1 MSSSKRDAAME
12 ARRAQWRRI
21 VSEFAGSGLSLR
33 AFCRQRG
40 IDGGVFYYWRRRLAA
55 EEPTKGGQQSPR
67 FLLVRPG
74 GDPDGGNDSTL
85 ELQLDRG
92 WRLRIPR
99 GADAAT
105 LRSVIAA
112 LTPAP

>member
-1 MSSSKRDAAME
+1 MNTNKRQMAME

-33 AFCRQRG
+33 AFCKQRG
-40 IDGGVFYYWRRRLAA
+40 IVDGVFYYWRRRLAA
-55 EEPTKGGQQSPR
+55 DVPANPKQQTPR
-67 FLLVRPG
+67 FLLVSPEG
-74 GDPDGGNDSTL
+74 ESSGGNDTAL
-85 ELQLDRG
+85 ELHLDRG

-105 LRSVIAA
+105 LHAVIAA